1 LLGRAM
7 RALGFS
13 SLLAFAALAGFA
25 LLEAVLKL
33 TA

>member
-1 LLGRAM
+1 M

-13 SLLAFAALAGFA
+13 SLLAFAALAGFVV
-25 LLEAVLKL
+25 LVAVLKL